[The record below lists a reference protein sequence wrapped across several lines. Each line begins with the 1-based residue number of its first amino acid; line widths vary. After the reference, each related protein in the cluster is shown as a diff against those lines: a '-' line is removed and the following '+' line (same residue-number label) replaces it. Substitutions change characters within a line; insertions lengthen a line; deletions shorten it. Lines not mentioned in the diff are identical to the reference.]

1 MAHIHKLAP
10 KLLNVLYQH
19 FIDVDPDHFL
29 SIEEILKKA
38 KTKAPPSKIL
48 ATLKYL
54 SYRNY
59 IQNGFEGDKVSYQI
73 TPDGIDHCENPIPSG
88 DSERS
93 PITVGDRNN
102 SLGDNVIGHGVTI
115 HRVELSKTVRRRIFD
130 ILTQVEEI
138 FHYLKKQ
145 NLLNDENEQKFKD
158 WHSVLGKM
166 IHIHDLDE
174 STEEGDVFSEKED
187 V

>member
-1 MAHIHKLAP
+1 MAHIHNLAP
-10 KLLNVLYQH
+10 KILNVLYQH
-19 FIDVDPDHFL
+19 FMDVDPDQFL
-29 SIEEILKKA
+29 SIEDILKKA
-38 KTKAPPSKIL
+38 KTKALPTKIL

-59 IQNGFEGDKVSYQI
+59 IQNNFENDKVVYQI
-73 TPDGIDHCENPIPSG
+73 TPDGIDHYENPISSDDSG
-88 DSERS
+88 RS
-93 PITVGDRNN
+93 PITMGDGNT
-102 SLGDNVIGHGVTI
+102 LVDNVVGREVTI
-115 HRVELSKTVRRRIFD
+115 HRTELSKTVRRRIFD

-138 FHYLKKQ
+138 FQYLKKQ

-174 STEEGDVFSEKED
+174 SAGQEGVFSEKED